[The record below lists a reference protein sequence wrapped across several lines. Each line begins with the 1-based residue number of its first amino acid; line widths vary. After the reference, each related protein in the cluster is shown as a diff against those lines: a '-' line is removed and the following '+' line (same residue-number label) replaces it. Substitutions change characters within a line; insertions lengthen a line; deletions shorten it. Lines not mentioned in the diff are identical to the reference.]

1 MEAWK
6 GERDGKGSVSRGTM
20 QRIWQRTN
28 LSREGLDAD
37 PQHLQSDPRA
47 VSGMLADKPDDTSPS
62 LRVPYTGELTSETGD
77 ERSGACL
84 GRGGRKNEGFEDEDG
99 RGDGGGCGGGVAVS

>member
-1 MEAWK
+1 MSGRGGEKESEGCERSLLERVRRESLVVEAWK

-47 VSGMLADKPDDTSPS
+47 VSGMLADEPDDTSPS
-62 LRVPYTGELTSETGD
+62 LRVPYTGELASETGD
-77 ERSGACL
+77 
-84 GRGGRKNEGFEDEDG
+84 
-99 RGDGGGCGGGVAVS
+99 